1 MLEDLTNNQ
10 GFLRALALVLRLKP
24 GGLLFA
30 GVPCNSFA
38 FMSQGGHKRSQ
49 QAPMGAPVGF
59 VVQGNILAARSCLLF
74 LVALVRST
82 VWALE
87 NPARSSIISF
97 PYVEKML
104 GLPLFRHT
112 SVFWWS
118 SQLHSNTSCACCH
131 DLAGLG
137 AGSEYNKE
145 HQQCSGGWVHM
156 ATRPRSRSWAWAMCA
171 PARGFP
177 VAWDSGFQTKM
188 NP

>member
-131 DLAGLG
+131 DLAGRNTTKNINSAQVDGYIWPPDREAG
-137 AGSEYNKE
+137 AGLG
-145 HQQCSGGWVHM
+145 QCV
-156 ATRPRSRSWAWAMCA
+156 PQL
-171 PARGFP
+171 
-177 VAWDSGFQTKM
+177 VGFQLHGIPGSKQK
-188 NP
+188 